1 VLRAIA
7 EVSEPAPC
15 RRRGRPRG
23 GWVSLTENELR
34 VARAVAEGLTNAKV
48 AERLFLSRHTI
59 DFHLRQIYCKLGI
72 SSRVELTRLV
82 LEHAA

>member
-1 VLRAIA
+1 MGTDSDAGKSA
-7 EVSEPAPC
+7 KPAPHPLLRGYLEHLANE
-15 RRRGRPRG
+15 RR
-23 GWVSLTENELR
+23 
-34 VARAVAEGLTNAKV
+34 
-48 AERLFLSRHTI
+48 LSRHTI